1 MKLVLALLFI
11 ALSQVWDYGNQE
23 SWGGNC
29 DSSHGSPRSLN
40 IDSTSKISSSLQ
52 MKMAFLGFTGSQT
65 ILNTGNLI
73 KIKSTLGYIE
83 VGDMD
88 GRRIFDVE
96 SIEFHTPS
104 EHKIGGTFYP
114 MEMEIICRIMDKY
127 WERDKP
133 NLAIVSV
140 IIQNGK
146 ESYFFN
152 SLNVSNWP
160 KEAGKSIVLD
170 QSSNINLREIVSNT
184 DEYYYY
190 KGTSTTPDLGYCQ
203 DEVLWY
209 IIKDVKEAAEWQV
222 KNVTELFE
230 VSNTKTLVDTSTTLY
245 ESGSVFYLAPLF
257 ILAIL

>member
-1 MKLVLALLFI
+1 MKLVLILITLS
-11 ALSQVWDYGNQE
+11 LSQAWDYGNQG

-29 DSSHGSPRSLN
+29 NSITGSPRSLN
-40 IDSTSKISSSLQ
+40 IENTSKISSSLQ
-52 MKMAFLGFTGSQT
+52 MKMAFLGYTGTQT
-65 ILNTGNLI
+65 ITNTGNLI
-73 KIKSTLGYIE
+73 KIKSALGYIE
-83 VGDMD
+83 VGDMN
-88 GRRIFDVE
+88 GRRIFNVE

-146 ESYFFN
+146 ESYFLN
-152 SLNVSNWP
+152 TLDVMHWPNATGNTLSLVP
-160 KEAGKSIVLD
+160 
-170 QSSNINLREIVSNT
+170 SSNINLREIVANT
-184 DEYYYY
+184 DEYYHY
-190 KGTSTTPDLGYCQ
+190 KGTSTTPDLGFCQ

-222 KNVTELFE
+222 KKITNLFE
-230 VSNTKTLVDTSTTLY
+230 ESNTKTLVDTSTTLY
-245 ESGSVFYLAPLF
+245 QSDSVFYLVSLF
-257 ILAIL
+257 ILVIL